1 MMIPD
6 VVVVDDDDDRDD
18 DAFRVRLQD
27 DSVELFVRLVD
38 AARRLPTTIDD
49 GSYVVLCLR
58 NQSQHHRR
66 RTRCRA

>member
-27 DSVELFVRLVD
+27 DSVERFVRLVD
-38 AARRLPTTIDD
+38 ATSSTTDDNRRRLVRRPLCEESITAPPT
-49 GSYVVLCLR
+49 SLR
-58 NQSQHHRR
+58 
-66 RTRCRA
+66 RA